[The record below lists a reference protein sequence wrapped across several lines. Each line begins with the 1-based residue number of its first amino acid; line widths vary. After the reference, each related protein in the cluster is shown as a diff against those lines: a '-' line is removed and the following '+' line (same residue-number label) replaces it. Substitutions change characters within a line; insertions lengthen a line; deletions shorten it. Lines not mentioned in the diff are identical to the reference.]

1 MCLSRTSLQ
10 SRQPIDAVR
19 HPVAHAS
26 RSDGG
31 VKILCRSNTG
41 HTSGLPGSERRF
53 RAGSVTIGRILR
65 VMVSALS
72 ESSIV
77 LLYDFDIFRPS
88 VPGTLGISVS
98 FTSGSGNTWPNVL
111 SYCRA
116 TPSCRVTPYASLIPY
131 VRQCV

>member
-1 MCLSRTSLQ
+1 MQ
-10 SRQPIDAVR
+10 SRQPIPAVR
-19 HPVAHAS
+19 HPMAHAS
-26 RSDGG
+26 RSAEG

-41 HTSGLPGSERRF
+41 QMSGLPGSERRF

-65 VMVSALS
+65 VMASEVS

-98 FTSGSGNTWPNVL
+98 FTSGSGNTGPKVWL
-111 SYCRA
+111 KRRA
-116 TPSCRVTPYASLIPY
+116 TSRVSST
-131 VRQCV
+131 